1 MNSGPPKTDHR
12 GVEAANRDSIQTAT
26 RASLLLDCQV
36 STRLADTH
44 LRLV

>member
-1 MNSGPPKTDHR
+1 MNSGSPKVDHR
-12 GVEAANRDSIQTAT
+12 GAEATSRDSIQTAT

-36 STRLADTH
+36 SMRLADMH